1 MKKIAIKLAS
11 ILAMLTPVS
20 LMAHPGHGGHDHD
33 GGYTIIHY
41 FTQPSHA
48 IVSLT
53 VLTIT
58 VMLIRKLRR
67 KNQKA

>member
-11 ILAMLTPVS
+11 IMAMLTPFT
-20 LMAHPGHGGHDHD
+20 LLAHPGHGGHDHD

-41 FTQPSHA
+41 FTQPVHA
-48 IVSLT
+48 IVSLA

-58 VMLIRKLRR
+58 VILIRNLRR

>member
-1 MKKIAIKLAS
+1 MKKIAIRLAS
-11 ILAMLTPVS
+11 IIAMLTPLS
-20 LMAHPGHGGHDHD
+20 LLAHPGHGAHDHE

-48 IVSLT
+48 IVSVA
-53 VLTIT
+53 VLAIT
-58 VMLIRKLRR
+58 AILIRNLRR

>member
-11 ILAMLTPVS
+11 IMVLLTPFS
-20 LMAHPGHGGHDHD
+20 LLAHPGHGVHDHD

-41 FTQPSHA
+41 FTQPTHA

-53 VLTIT
+53 VLAIT
-58 VMLIRKLRR
+58 VILIRNLRR

>member
-11 ILAMLTPVS
+11 LMAMLSPLT
-20 LMAHPGHGGHDHD
+20 LWAHPGHGGHDHE

-41 FTQPSHA
+41 FTQPVHA

-53 VLTIT
+53 VLAIT
-58 VMLIRKLRR
+58 VILIRNLRR